1 MKLLRHDRSDALL
14 IAATGQID
22 HASADAFLTGVQGML
37 AAQDS
42 SRPLVLDLSAVEYIS
57 SAGLR
62 ALMVIARQ
70 VKSDGGG
77 VGVAHLQ
84 PLVREVFAIARF
96 DLIVPCYDDVEAAI
110 RALA

>member
-1 MKLLRHDRSDALL
+1 MKLLRIDRSDALL
-14 IAATGQID
+14 IAASGQID
-22 HASADAFLTGVQGML
+22 HASADAFLAEVQAVLGK
-37 AAQDS
+37 AGTARS
-42 SRPLVLDLSAVEYIS
+42 LVLDLTSVDYIS

-77 VGVAHLQ
+77 IGVAHLQ

-96 DLIVPCYDDVEAAI
+96 DLIVPCYEDVEAAI